1 MEAPS
6 ITKECP
12 LSAEGAQVHTVECP
26 ACERD
31 RHEPAPTSE
40 VGASMRPV
48 PIVVKQAVL
57 RRLMRWQA

>member
-12 LSAEGAQVHTVECP
+12 LSAEGNQVHVVEHP

-40 VGASMRPV
+40 ASASMPPV
-48 PIVVKQAVL
+48 LLVVKEAVL